1 MNVRYDGCHPLSL
14 FLQHGAAISSCF
26 SLFQCC
32 FSLFTRRPT
41 NDCSLKDWETPFSQ
55 SQCVSPVIARGQSRG
70 DTHAEWLPLKQS
82 DLLRRWLV
90 SHRLLIFRQTF
101 RPPPARRPS
110 SIQFTIIQVTH
121 AAHAFCEIFIINGNE
136 VKWIV

>member
-14 FLQHGAAISSCF
+14 FLQHGAISSCF
-26 SLFQCC
+26 SLFQCY

-82 DLLRRWLV
+82 DLLCRWLV

-101 RPPPARRPS
+101 RPSPATAKFHTVYYY
-110 SIQFTIIQVTH
+110 QGN